1 MSEMVAFPPKFM
13 YDLSGMA
20 YSCDLLVTERNA
32 IKGIDMKRYEFDP
45 VERAILERSPIPQAV
60 YQRVEKWIE
69 PLVVS
74 DGMIDFFGLPEREA
88 AVEWI
93 KRDMYANAH
102 PDDASRVANAGISFA
117 DGQSEYN
124 IIYRNKRHDEYRVV
138 HAQAVHEIRD
148 GIQLAHV
155 WYMDEGPYLPDAPGE
170 KKLNPL
176 LSRALQAGL
185 MERRSRYDE
194 LTGLPNMT
202 YFLEM
207 ADVWKDNMQAEGRTA
222 VMLYVNLIGMK
233 HFNGRNG
240 FAEGDRMLCKAAKL
254 LSKQFGNEHC
264 SRFFSDH
271 FGVYTVEEDLDDK
284 LHRILREWSEQ
295 ERDVL
300 PMRIGIYTVRI
311 GDVNAA
317 NACDRAKY
325 ACDKLRSSYS
335 SGYVRF
341 DEEMLAR
348 ERNRQHIVEH
358 LDQAI
363 REKWIKVYYQP
374 IVRTTNG
381 HVCDEE
387 ALARWVD
394 PEMGFLSPAEFIPAL
409 EDAKLIYKL
418 DLYVTERILEKMKR
432 QREKGLYVVPISV
445 NLSRSDFESC
455 DIVEEIRRR
464 VDAAG
469 IERKM
474 LSIEI
479 TESIVGND
487 FDFIREQIRRFQEL
501 GFPVWMDDFGSGY
514 SSLDVL
520 GSLRFDVIKFD
531 MKFMQEFDKG
541 KDNRIILTEM
551 IKLAVDLGLDTVCE
565 GVERQDQLDFLK
577 EAGCSKIQGYFFCKP
592 IPEDEI
598 WKRYEKGT
606 QIGFENPESS
616 GYYSI
621 IGGFNLY
628 DLSTAVNREDE
639 ANFRHYFDALP
650 MAIIESS
657 MEYFSVLRCNQP
669 YRDFMM
675 KTFGI
680 SLVGVQVP
688 YSMALGRKGEGFVS
702 TMRQCAIDGKTV
714 TLDEEME
721 DGSVTHAFI
730 RRIARNPVNGMV
742 ALATAVLSVAEARKE
757 DSGLTF
763 IHVAKALS
771 ADYRYLYYVNLDT
784 EEFVEYST
792 GDSGGDL
799 ALERHGTD
807 FFEASRR
814 DALRILY
821 EPDQM
826 AFCQAFNPENVLK
839 TIDEQGSFN
848 QTYRQVQDG
857 RPVYM
862 AMKAVRLEGEEN
874 RLIVGISNVDI
885 QMKERQEL
893 HRQRDEQQSYR
904 RLSALGGDYLV
915 FYTVDLKTSRYLEY
929 SASENYS
936 KLGINRTGSDF
947 FGESLTA
954 AEQTV
959 YPEDREIIRT
969 LLNREKMLE
978 AIDQSGVFSIRYRL
992 LLGGEP
998 KYVNLRAARVE
1009 EKDGPRIIVG
1019 VSNVDQQVRREMR
1032 YEEELRAA
1040 RDKANIDLVTG
1051 VKNPVAYANV
1061 ESQLNDLLIQHQ
1073 PVEFAIA
1080 VCKVQGLLECYE
1092 QQGEETGN
1100 RLLRQACFEVCNI
1113 FKRSPVFRMG
1123 KDRFVVICRGHDY
1136 EVHEELMKELCA
1148 HNRTNNGLLISCG
1161 MATNEG
1167 DLNVASVFR
1176 RAQDVLGS

>member
-1 MSEMVAFPPKFM
+1 
-13 YDLSGMA
+13 
-20 YSCDLLVTERNA
+20 
-32 IKGIDMKRYEFDP
+32 MKRYEFDP
-45 VERAILERSPIPQAV
+45 AERALLECSPIPQAV
-60 YQRVEKWIE
+60 YQRVGKWIE

-93 KRDMYANAH
+93 KRDMYANVH
-102 PDDASRVANAGISFA
+102 PEDVGRVANAGVSFA

-124 IIYRNKRHDEYRVV
+124 IIYRNKRHDEYRVI

-155 WYMDEGPYLPDAPGE
+155 WYMDEGPYLPEAPEG

-176 LSRALQAGL
+176 LSRALQAG
-185 MERRSRYDE
+185 MAERRSRYDE

-207 ADVWKDNMQAEGRTA
+207 ADAWKEKMQAEGRTA

-240 FAEGDRMLCKAAKL
+240 FAEGDRMLCRVAKL
-254 LSKQFGNEHC
+254 LTKQFGNENC

-271 FGVYTVEEDLDDK
+271 FGVYTSDEDLDDK
-284 LHRILREWSEQ
+284 LRQMLHEWSRE
-295 ERDVL
+295 ERDAL
-300 PMRIGIYTVRI
+300 PLRIGIYNVRI

-325 ACDKLRSSYS
+325 ACDQLRRSYS
-335 SGYVRF
+335 SGFLRF

-348 ERNRQHIVEH
+348 ERKRQHIVEH

-363 REKWIKVYYQP
+363 REEWIKVYYQP
-374 IVRTTNG
+374 IVRATNG

-387 ALARWVD
+387 ALARWID
-394 PEMGFLSPAEFIPAL
+394 PELGFLSPAEFIPAL

-418 DLYVTERILEKMKR
+418 DLYMTEQILKKMKR
-432 QREKGLYVVPISV
+432 QREKGFFVVPISV

-464 VDAAG
+464 VDEAG
-469 IERKM
+469 IERRM

-487 FDFIREQIRRFQEL
+487 FDFIRERIQRFREL

-531 MKFMQEFDKG
+531 MKFMQELDKG

-565 GVERQDQLDFLK
+565 GVERQDQLDFLR
-577 EAGCSKIQGYFFCKP
+577 EAGCSKIQGYYFCKP
-592 IPEDEI
+592 IPEEAI
-598 WKRYEKGT
+598 WERYEKGT
-606 QIGFENPESS
+606 QIGFENPETSD
-616 GYYSI
+616 YYSI

-639 ANFRHYFDALP
+639 ANFRHYFDVLP
-650 MAIIESS
+650 MAIIESNT
-657 MEYFSVLRCNQP
+657 EYFSILRCNQP

-680 SLVGVQVP
+680 NLVGVQVP
-688 YSMALGRKGEGFVS
+688 YSLSVGRRGGGFLN
-702 TMRQCAIDGKTV
+702 TMRQCAMDGKTV

-742 ALATAVLSVAEARKE
+742 ALATAVLIVAEARKE

-792 GDSGGDL
+792 GSAGGNM
-799 ALERHGTD
+799 ALERHGSD
-807 FFEASRR
+807 FFESSRQ

-826 AFCQAFNPENVLK
+826 AFCQAFNRKNVLK

-848 QTYRQVQDG
+848 QTYRQLQDG
-857 RPVYM
+857 KPVYM
-862 AMKAVRLEGEEN
+862 NMKAVRLEGGDN
-874 RLIVGISNVDI
+874 RLVIGVSNVDV

-893 HRQRDEQQSYR
+893 LRQREEQQSYR
-904 RLSALGGDYLV
+904 RLAALGGDYLV
-915 FYTVDLKTSRYLEY
+915 FYTVDLKTGRYLEF
-929 SASENYS
+929 SASEDYER
-936 KLGINRTGSDF
+936 LGTTRTGDDF
-947 FGESLTA
+947 FEESIEG
-954 AEQTV
+954 AERIV
-959 YPEDREIIRT
+959 YPEDLEIIRT
-969 LLNREKMLE
+969 LLNRQKMLE
-978 AIDQSGVFSIRYRL
+978 AIEQSGVFSIRYRL
-992 LLGGEP
+992 MLGGEP

-1009 EKDGPRIIVG
+1009 EKEGTRIIVG

-1032 YEEELRAA
+1032 YEEELQAA
-1040 RDKANIDLVTG
+1040 RDKANIDMVTG
-1051 VKNPVAYANV
+1051 VKNPKAYANT

-1080 VCKVQGLLECYE
+1080 VCQVQGLLECYE
-1092 QQGEETGN
+1092 QQGDEIGN
-1100 RLLRQACFEVCNI
+1100 RLLREACFVICNI

-1136 EVHEELMKELCA
+1136 ELREELMKELCA
-1148 HNRTNNGLLISCG
+1148 HNRGNNGLLISCG
-1161 MATNEG
+1161 MAANDG
-1167 DLNVASVFR
+1167 DRNVASVFE
-1176 RAQDVLGS
+1176 RAQDTLEA